1 MERIKMLITFDF
13 DPETGEMKCIN
24 REIINDDIK
33 PAKKKST
40 KKTSEPIN
48 NSTEPQVI
56 LEDNKYIFNTAAV
69 ELMGIEPE
77 NRIDIKYE
85 KKGKKFIPIIGL
97 SESFGTKSGN
107 KLTKSYSVS
116 YRGKS
121 NETLQEYGNVFTL
134 EAHPEKEGIYY
145 LIGNNVS
152 EDEEADS
159 VVELPKDEKEIDIDI
174 TDLVDDVDNEV
185 TEIDS
190 FDFSL

>member
-1 MERIKMLITFDF
+1 MLITFDF

-152 EDEEADS
+152 EDEEVDS
-159 VVELPKDEKEIDIDI
+159 AVELPKDEKEIEIDID
-174 TDLVDDVDNEV
+174 DLVENVDNEV